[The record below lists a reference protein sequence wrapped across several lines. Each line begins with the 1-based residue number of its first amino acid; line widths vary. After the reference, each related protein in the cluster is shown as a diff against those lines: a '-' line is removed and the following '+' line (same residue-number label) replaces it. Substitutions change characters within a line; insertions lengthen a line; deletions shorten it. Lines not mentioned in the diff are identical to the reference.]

1 MFGGIPD
8 FPAKFTCKRR
18 FDNNASV
25 AHYMKNVAPQQKSA
39 KLPAKKEK
47 KIINFSFWF
56 SREIPVYKSSVRSN
70 LAHQRTKFV
79 LKVKRCNVRAE

>member
-47 KIINFSFWF
+47 KLINFSFWL
-56 SREIPVYKSSVRSN
+56 VGRSQCTN
-70 LAHQRTKFV
+70 R
-79 LKVKRCNVRAE
+79 RCAAI